1 MCHLEVAREKLNMP
15 TNQPYGTQTAA
26 AAAIRQEGCQGRAGQ
41 AGLGLSLD
49 QNSKKFGSNHP
60 STFCSKL
67 YIPSTINTWLRLWNT
82 KLILRALAYFDPKL
96 KKYTLGQK
104 LTVMPI
110 RLKSF

>member
-26 AAAIRQEGCQGRAGQ
+26 AAAIRQEGCQGRAGR
-41 AGLGLSLD
+41 ARLELD

-104 LTVMPI
+104 LTVMPL

>member
-1 MCHLEVAREKLNMP
+1 MLYQKLQEFADYLKTPKVAVFDTCAIFLLVDGSTHLDFLLASDH
-15 TNQPYGTQTAA
+15 TNLLTKTLHFEP
-26 AAAIRQEGCQGRAGQ
+26 
-41 AGLGLSLD
+41 
-49 QNSKKFGSNHP
+49 
-60 STFCSKL
+60 KL

-104 LTVMPI
+104 LTVMPL